1 MQREKNDD
9 YNFILR
15 DLNKNKVVKVLKY
28 AMGSNKI
35 KVDKHVCKYKKTD
48 EKGYSNIN
56 EDMRYVRYYKRI
68 Y

>member
-1 MQREKNDD
+1 
-9 YNFILR
+9 
-15 DLNKNKVVKVLKY
+15 
-28 AMGSNKI
+28 MGSNKI
-35 KVDKHVCKYKKTD
+35 KVDNYVCKYKKTD